1 MYLIGTLEIDPSQST
16 KIKPIKKQGFLAN
29 FLNAVSFGQLSPKQE
44 LETFNATSI
53 LQQIYDG
60 FASIGINNVVRLSMD
75 NYDFYL
81 DESGQENDL
90 EQALFAF
97 TSRVDPIESELFEKI
112 YLVLEHKEDN
122 LNFLIEVDVNRKHK
136 VGEYPIFIDINCV
149 FDDFNLSDFNNEE
162 DLFQKLISQFNNQE
176 EFEKFYDENKL
187 KFNNFLD
194 KVEIAA
200 KKYIPV
206 DNVIKKTK
214 RVLVRPNQK
223 ISKLNQVK
231 HLKSSQP
238 IHYGYHG
245 FDKSSFYIYLWS
257 DLMYQNNL
265 YCNNFFITD
274 ELGNEIL
281 TIGENGF
288 FAKQTNTLNTEIPIQ
303 DMIEDSKNF
312 PLDYDDSD
320 SQEFIDFSESDS
332 DDENKY

>member
-1 MYLIGTLEIDPSQST
+1 MYFIGTLEIDPSQNT
-16 KIKPIKKQGFLAN
+16 KIKPIKKQGFLSN

-60 FASIGINNVVRLSMD
+60 FASIGINNVIRLSLD

-90 EQALFAF
+90 EKSLYSF
-97 TSRVDPIESELFEKI
+97 TSRVDPIESELFETI
-112 YLVLEHKEDN
+112 YLVLEHKENN
-122 LNFLIEVDVNRKHK
+122 LNFLIEVDVKRKHK
-136 VGEYPIFIDINCV
+136 VGEYPIFIDLNCV
-149 FDDFNLSDFNNEE
+149 FEEFNISNFKNEE
-162 DLFQKLISQFNNQE
+162 DLFHNLLTRFSNQNDLAR
-176 EFEKFYDENKL
+176 FYETHKINFSD
-187 KFNNFLD
+187 FLD
-194 KVEIAA
+194 KVEKAA
-200 KKYIPV
+200 KTFIPI
-206 DNVIKKTK
+206 DNIVKKTK

-223 ISKLNQVK
+223 IAKLNQVK

-245 FDKSSFYIYLWS
+245 FDESAFYIYLWS

-265 YCNNFFITD
+265 FCNDFFITD

-288 FAKQTNTLNTEIPIQ
+288 FARHTNTLNTEVPVQ
-303 DMIEDSKNF
+303 DMIADSKNF
-312 PLDYDDSD
+312 PLDYNDSD
-320 SQEFIDFSESDS
+320 SEEFSDFSETDL
-332 DDENKY
+332 DKE

>member
-1 MYLIGTLEIDPSQST
+1 MYFLGTLEIDPSQDT
-16 KIKPIKKQGFLAN
+16 KIKPIKKQGFLTN
-29 FLNAVSFGQLSPKQE
+29 FLNAVTFSQLSPKQE

-60 FASIGINNVVRLSMD
+60 FASIGINNVVRLSLD

-90 EQALFAF
+90 EKALLDFK
-97 TSRVDPIESELFEKI
+97 SRVDPIESELFEKI
-112 YLVLEHKEDN
+112 YFVLEHIEN
-122 LNFLIEVDVNRKHK
+122 SLHYLIEVDINRKHK
-136 VGEYPIFIDINCV
+136 VGEYPIFININCV
-149 FDDFNLSDFNNEE
+149 FEE
-162 DLFQKLISQFNNQE
+162 FSMSHFKSEADLFQKLIFQFNTQDD
-176 EFEKFYDENKL
+176 FEKFYEENKI
-187 KFNNFLD
+187 KFVNFLD
-194 KVEIAA
+194 KLEIAL
-200 KKYIPV
+200 KNYIPI

-223 ISKLNQVK
+223 ITKFNQVK

-245 FDKSSFYIYLWS
+245 FDRASFYIYLWS
-257 DLMYQNNL
+257 DLMYENNL
-265 YCNNFFITD
+265 FCNNFFITD

-281 TIGENGF
+281 TIEENGF

-312 PLDYDDSD
+312 PLDYEDSD
-320 SQEFIDFSESDS
+320 SQEFIDFSESDL
-332 DDENKY
+332 DNDK

>member
-1 MYLIGTLEIDPSQST
+1 MYFIGTLEIDPSQLT
-16 KIKPIKKQGFLAN
+16 KIKPIKKQGFITQ

-60 FASIGINNVVRLSMD
+60 FNSIGINNVIRLSMD

-81 DESGQENDL
+81 DETGQENDL
-90 EQALFAF
+90 DKAVFSF
-97 TSRVDPIESELFEKI
+97 TSRVDPIESELFETI
-112 YLVLEHKEDN
+112 YLVLEHREDN
-122 LNFLIEVDVNRKHK
+122 LNFLIEVDVKRKHK

-149 FDDFNLSDFNNEE
+149 FEEFNLSHYKSEE
-162 DLFQKLISQFNNQE
+162 ELFQNLVTRFSNQE
-176 EFEKFYDENKL
+176 SFDEFFEINKM

-206 DNVIKKTK
+206 DNVIKRSK

-223 ISKLNQVK
+223 ITKLNQVK

-238 IHYGYHG
+238 IHYGYPG
-245 FDKSSFYIYLWS
+245 FDKSAFYIYLWS
-257 DLMYQNNL
+257 DLMFKNNL
-265 YCNNFFITD
+265 YCSNFFITD
-274 ELGNEIL
+274 EYGNEIF

-288 FAKQTNTLNTEIPIQ
+288 FAKQSNALNTDIQIQ

-312 PLDYDDSD
+312 PLDYDDNNPD
-320 SQEFIDFSESDS
+320 ES
-332 DDENKY
+332 NKSN